1 MRRGAC
7 RVCSPAGSQ
16 SDQAPVSTSDCV
28 AWGDVGRKRMAWEG
42 RREEKREKRIGTEKA
57 GGRKYGNKKRG
68 L

>member
-1 MRRGAC
+1 M
-7 RVCSPAGSQ
+7 
-16 SDQAPVSTSDCV
+16 STSDCV